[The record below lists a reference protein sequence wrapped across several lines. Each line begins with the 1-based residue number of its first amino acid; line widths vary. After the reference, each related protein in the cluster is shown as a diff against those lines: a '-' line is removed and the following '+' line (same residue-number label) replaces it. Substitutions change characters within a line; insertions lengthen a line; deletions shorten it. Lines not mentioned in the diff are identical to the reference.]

1 MKLIEKL
8 VEWIGS
14 FAPMIIFIL
23 LCIFYLK
30 CFENQTSELEQIKDE
45 IKQIDKK
52 LQTDNEMQSYW
63 LFRD

>member
-14 FAPMIIFIL
+14 FAPMIIFVL
-23 LCIFYLK
+23 FCIFYLK
-30 CFENQTSELEQIKDE
+30 CFENQTSDPEQIKNE
-45 IKQIDKK
+45 IKQVDKK
-52 LQTDNEMQSYW
+52 PQTDIEMQSYW

>member
-1 MKLIEKL
+1 
-8 VEWIGS
+8 
-14 FAPMIIFIL
+14 MIIFIL

-30 CFENQTSELEQIKDE
+30 CFENQTSDLEQIKNE

>member
-14 FAPMIIFIL
+14 FSPMIIFIL
-23 LCIFYLK
+23 LCTFYLK
-30 CFENQTSELEQIKDE
+30 CFENQTSDPEKIKNE
-45 IKQIDKK
+45 TKQLDKK
-52 LQTDNEMQSYW
+52 HQADNDMQSYW

>member
-14 FAPMIIFIL
+14 FSPMIIFIL

-30 CFENQTSELEQIKDE
+30 CFENQTSNPEQIKNE
-45 IKQIDKK
+45 IKQVDKK
-52 LQTDNEMQSYW
+52 PQTDIEMQSYW
-63 LFRD
+63 LLRD

>member
-14 FAPMIIFIL
+14 FSPMIIFIL

-30 CFENQTSELEQIKDE
+30 CFENQTSDLEKIKNE
-45 IKQIDKK
+45 IKQVDKK

-63 LFRD
+63 LIKD

>member
-30 CFENQTSELEQIKDE
+30 CFENQTSDLEQIKNE
-45 IKQIDKK
+45 IKQVDKK